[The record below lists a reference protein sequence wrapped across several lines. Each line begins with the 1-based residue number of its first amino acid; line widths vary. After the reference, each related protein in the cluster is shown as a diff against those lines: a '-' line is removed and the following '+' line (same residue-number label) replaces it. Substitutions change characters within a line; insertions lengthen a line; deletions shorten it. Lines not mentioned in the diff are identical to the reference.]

1 VGAIVEEVITR
12 ESQWAVP
19 GSAEGEAHAARL
31 LAGLARRI
39 AASLNLQET
48 LQLVVQSV
56 GQLGFDCAAMNL
68 AQPGGMFEVVAIVGP
83 DDAVRSLLGT
93 RATMETWLSLLDSCE
108 QWGDLRFL
116 DHRADQRLV
125 TSIPGWVPPIEPSD
139 DPGAW
144 HPDDSLFAPLY
155 APDGSLIGVLSVDMP
170 AGGHRPDAPQRRLLE
185 EFAIHAALAIE
196 HARVHTLMADS
207 EQLFRAMFDRSPIAI
222 ALQTEDHRIIG
233 VNTACEKLLDRAAG
247 DLVGHLVPEFSVPPP
262 GPRRRAA
269 DAASDPRGPHEI
281 HFTRPDGTE
290 VWGRVSSTLL
300 APQARGGPRVVLT
313 QIEDITQLRTI
324 QAQFAYDATHDRL
337 TGLANRALVVD
348 QLKEALDECLEDGQG
363 SSGNGG
369 RVAVL
374 FCDLDHFKAINDT
387 LGHAAGDQLLAE
399 VGRRLARTAREQDI
413 VGRLGGDE
421 FVMICR
427 CLHEPAEAGRLA
439 ERVMRAVQQPV
450 LLGRQTV
457 MPSLS
462 LGLALSAADDDA
474 DTVLGEAD
482 RALYAAKAAGRG
494 QWRLAQPGDRLNP
507 AGDGGA
513 ERVARAVEAERD
525 AADLDGPAEAADR
538 ADWAVVHGR
547 VEGAGQRQLEPRLVI
562 LGRARREPV
571 GHPGQRHPRHAAVSG
586 PGPAGDRGDRRGRHQ
601 VPGRVVKDR
610 QRPPVRRAGG
620 RPGAARQGHAGA
632 VLHQGVEAAPA
643 LPRPGPA
650 VGVQRDLDES
660 GRDGP
665 PGCGVKPQSVKRAR
679 SQAVDEHVRPGQQF
693 REPGPAVG
701 GLQVEHRA
709 ALAQGEVAAADAVGL
724 VVVRRVD
731 P

>member
-1 VGAIVEEVITR
+1 MGANVEEAITR
-12 ESQWAVP
+12 ESRWAVP
-19 GSAEGEAHAARL
+19 GSAEGEAQAARL

-56 GQLGFDCAAMNL
+56 GQLGFGCAAMNL

-116 DHRADQRLV
+116 DHRADQKIV
-125 TSIPGWVPPIEPSD
+125 SSIPGWVPPIEPSD
-139 DPGAW
+139 DPEAW
-144 HPDDSLFAPLY
+144 HPDDNLLAPLH

-170 AGGHRPDAPQRRLLE
+170 AGGHRPNGPQCRLLE

-269 DAASDPRGPHEI
+269 DTAADPRGPHEI
-281 HFTRPDGTE
+281 HFTRPDGSE

-300 APQARGGPRVVLT
+300 APQSRGGPRVVLT
-313 QIEDITQLRTI
+313 QIEDITQLRTV
-324 QAQFAYDATHDRL
+324 QAQFAYEATHDRL

-348 QLKEALDECLEDGQG
+348 QLKEALDECREYGQD
-363 SSGNGG
+363 SFGNGG

-374 FCDLDHFKAINDT
+374 FCDLDRFKAVNDT

-427 CLHEPAEAGRLA
+427 CLHEPDEAGRLA
-439 ERVMRAVQQPV
+439 ERVMRAVQQPM

-457 MPSLS
+457 VPSLS

-494 QWRLAQPGDRLNP
+494 QWRLAQPG
-507 AGDGGA
+507 GS
-513 ERVARAVEAERD
+513 
-525 AADLDGPAEAADR
+525 
-538 ADWAVVHGR
+538 
-547 VEGAGQRQLEPRLVI
+547 
-562 LGRARREPV
+562 
-571 GHPGQRHPRHAAVSG
+571 VSG
-586 PGPAGDRGDRRGRHQ
+586 SSGGRRSRT
-601 VPGRVVKDR
+601 
-610 QRPPVRRAGG
+610 G
-620 RPGAARQGHAGA
+620 RPGGR
-632 VLHQGVEAAPA
+632 
-643 LPRPGPA
+643 
-650 VGVQRDLDES
+650 S
-660 GRDGP
+660 GTGYR
-665 PGCGVKPQSVKRAR
+665 
-679 SQAVDEHVRPGQQF
+679 
-693 REPGPAVG
+693 
-701 GLQVEHRA
+701 
-709 ALAQGEVAAADAVGL
+709 
-724 VVVRRVD
+724 
-731 P
+731 